1 MAAGGA
7 RIDRV
12 CRLPDCV
19 VGNMLFMKV
28 EGSNP
33 TGSFKDR
40 PIGVAASTALEQGAR
55 GLACLTSGNI
65 GSAMA
70 AVAAKAGVP
79 SLVFLLSS
87 AGLSHQGGPVNLEK
101 YLQISSY
108 G

>member
-40 PIGVAASTALEQGAR
+40 PIGVAASVALEQGAR

-65 GSAMA
+65 GSA
-70 AVAAKAGVP
+70 VAALAPKGGNPA
-79 SLVFLLSS
+79 LFLLLG
-87 AGLSHQGGPVNLEK
+87 APGLPDPRPPVNF
-101 YLQISSY
+101 
-108 G
+108 